1 MSSISAPT
9 VKSKKRRKGGNLSS
23 TSNLHGNSLEE
34 VGEAGIIIVETN
46 EDLAHFQSAET
57 NQVPHLLL
65 CQSSFHL
72 VEIFPSRLLI
82 VPACHRHVCCPD
94 LHFFFK
100 FLILISCSG

>member
-57 NQVPHLLL
+57 NQVPHLLM

-82 VPACHRHVCCPD
+82 VPACHRHVVCCPNVY
-94 LHFFFK
+94 
-100 FLILISCSG
+100 FLILILISYLG